1 MKRFIL
7 IKASIIL
14 LERLEQ
20 MDILFLY
27 IQSREGNR
35 MATIKLELDF
45 LIGPIIKDVFN
56 AEKNELVTGVAIVDN
71 DEIIDELNSKIMSL
85 YSSFYNFDKD
95 SCSFDVD
102 VAKEHKLELV
112 ELIKQLTERLNFIND
127 GSFEIDNRIHL
138 DF

>member
-1 MKRFIL
+1 
-7 IKASIIL
+7 
-14 LERLEQ
+14 
-20 MDILFLY
+20 
-27 IQSREGNR
+27 

-56 AEKNELVTGVAIVDN
+56 AEKNELLTGVAIVDH
-71 DEIIDELNSKIMSL
+71 DEIIDELNNKIMSL
-85 YSSFYNFDKD
+85 YSSFYNFDND

-102 VAKEHKLELV
+102 VAKKHKLELV

>member
-1 MKRFIL
+1 
-7 IKASIIL
+7 
-14 LERLEQ
+14 
-20 MDILFLY
+20 
-27 IQSREGNR
+27 

-56 AEKNELVTGVAIVDN
+56 AEKNELVTGVAIVNN
-71 DEIIDELNSKIMSL
+71 DEIIDELNNKIMSL

-127 GSFEIDNRIHL
+127 GSFEIDNQIHL